1 MSPALTWNTAKRVL
15 TQLRRDPRTLVMLI
29 VLPAGLTWLLQYM
42 FSESPVPPTG
52 PIFNTIGPRI
62 MGLFPL
68 ILMFLITSI
77 TMLRERQSGTLERL
91 MVGPTGK
98 ADVILGYALAF
109 GLVAAV
115 QAIVMTAWS
124 VWPLGLEIPTGLWHL
139 GIVMV
144 LDALVG
150 TALGLLASAVAKTEF
165 QAVQMMPL
173 VIIPQ
178 LLLAGLFMN
187 RSDMPTALTYV
198 SDVLP
203 VSYSIDAVNS
213 ILAGDGNAIW
223 APVAILVAFIAGALV
238 LGSLT
243 LRRRTT

>member
-1 MSPALTWNTAKRVL
+1 MSPALTWNTARRVL

-109 GLVAAV
+109 GMVAAL
-115 QAIVMTAWS
+115 QAMLMTAWS
-124 VWPLGLEIPTGLWHL
+124 VWPLGLDIPTGLWRL
-139 GIVMV
+139 GLVMV

-178 LLLAGLFMN
+178 LLLAGLFVD
-187 RSDMPTALTYV
+187 RTSMPTALTYV

-203 VSYSIDAVNS
+203 VSYSIDAVNY
-213 ILAGDGNAIW
+213 ILAGDGDAIW
-223 APVAILVAFIAGALV
+223 APVAILVAFIAGSLT
-238 LGSLT
+238 LGAMT

>member
-1 MSPALTWNTAKRVL
+1 MSPALTWNTAHRVL
-15 TQLRRDPRTLVMLI
+15 TQLRRDPRTLVMLV
-29 VLPAGLTWLLQYM
+29 VLPTGLTWLLQYM

-52 PIFNTIGPRI
+52 PVFNTIGPRI

-68 ILMFLITSI
+68 IMMFLITSI

-109 GLVAAV
+109 GLVATV

-124 VWPLGLEIPTGLWHL
+124 VWPLGLEIPTGLWRL
-139 GIVMV
+139 GLVMV

-150 TALGLLASAVAKTEF
+150 TALGLLASAVARTEF

-178 LLLAGLFMN
+178 LLLAGLFLN
-187 RSDMPTALTYV
+187 RTDMPRPLEYV

-203 VSYSIDAVNS
+203 VSYSIDAVNH
-213 ILAGDGNAIW
+213 ILAGDGDAIW
-223 APVAILVAFIAGALV
+223 GPVAILIAFIAGALV
-238 LGSLT
+238 LGALT
-243 LRRRTT
+243 LRRRTV

>member
-1 MSPALTWNTAKRVL
+1 MSLSLTWNTAQRVL
-15 TQLRRDPRTLVMLI
+15 KQLRRDPRTLVMLI
-29 VLPAGLTWLLQYM
+29 VLPVGLTWLLQYM

-52 PIFNTIGPRI
+52 PVFNTIGPRM

-68 ILMFLITSI
+68 IMMFLITSI

-98 ADVILGYALAF
+98 ADVILGYAVAF

-124 VWPLGLEIPTGLWHL
+124 VWPLGLEIPTGLWRL
-139 GIVMV
+139 GLIMV

-187 RSDMPTALTYV
+187 RSDMPTAITYV
-198 SDVLP
+198 SDALP

>member
-1 MSPALTWNTAKRVL
+1 MNAALTWNTARRVL
-15 TQLRRDPRTLVMLI
+15 TQLRRDPRTLAMMLL
-29 VLPAGLTWLLQYM
+29 LPALLTWLLQYL
-42 FSESPVPPTG
+42 FSESPEPPTG
-52 PIFNTIGPRI
+52 PIFNMMGPRI

-68 ILMFLITSI
+68 ILMFLVTSI
-77 TMLRERQSGTLERL
+77 TMLRERTSGTLERL

-109 GLVAAV
+109 GLAGTV
-115 QAIVMTAWS
+115 QALIMTVWS
-124 VWPLGLEIPTGLWHL
+124 RWPLGLEIPGGMWRLGL
-139 GIVMV
+139 IMV

-178 LLLAGLFMN
+178 LLLAGFFVN
-187 RSDMPTALTYV
+187 RDDMPTALEWV
-198 SDVLP
+198 SDALP
-203 VSYSIDAVNS
+203 VSYSIDAINH
-213 ILAGDGNAIW
+213 ILAKEGSQIW
-223 APVAILVAFIAGALV
+223 SQVAILAAFIVGSLL

-243 LRRRTT
+243 LRRRTP